1 MSGEKQDR
9 VREIGHWD
17 GRVQSV
23 KLHQVLKKNSLDVDR
38 WIDMDGWMDGW
49 ILMDGWMMNGQTW
62 VHAWID
68 GWMDMD
74 RTNG

>member
-38 WIDMDGWMDGW
+38 WIEMDGWMDGY
-49 ILMDGWMMNGQTW
+49 GWMMNGQTW
-62 VHAWID
+62 MHAWID
-68 GWMDMD
+68 GQMDMD
-74 RTNG
+74 STNG